1 MKICILTRSLPVHR
15 TGGLETHT
23 WDLAWGLTQR
33 GCDVLILTSRHP
45 EGLEEEAIEGV
56 HIRYL
61 PRTQPAEYSSLFF
74 HEMNKEILRL
84 HSEEH
89 FDIVHSAGFAGL
101 TFHPPPGLPFVAT
114 LHGTLFSETPLHR
127 ETFRTFSLWEKVS
140 RVWRYRRRIMILP
153 LYRGF
158 LKRLDRI
165 FVDSRFSY
173 EETLRDC
180 AGIKDKLRIAPL
192 GIRTGTPPSLDSPGA
207 RERLGL
213 PKQGG
218 ILFTLSRLEEM
229 KGLELVL
236 EALSRVPSKNFL
248 YLIGGEGRQR
258 AQLEQKRDLLGLSHV
273 KFLGKIPREQLSDY
287 FTSAD
292 LFVYPEISQ
301 PAFGLVSVESMFHG
315 TPVLASDAGA
325 IPEVVTPGVGW
336 TFRRGDVQSLSENLQ
351 KLLPRLTDLR
361 NRSGEL
367 RRYVMEHFPLDRF
380 LDRTLEIY
388 QEVRGSR

>member
-1 MKICILTRSLPVHR
+1 
-15 TGGLETHT
+15 LETHT
-23 WDLAWGLTQR
+23 WDLAWGLAQR
-33 GCDVLILTSRHP
+33 GRKVIILSSRHP
-45 EGLEEEAIEGV
+45 EGLEQEIIEGI
-56 HIRYL
+56 HIKYL
-61 PRTQPAEYSSLFF
+61 PRTRPAQYSSLFF

-89 FDIVHSAGFAGL
+89 FDIVHSQGFAGL

-114 LHGTLFSETPLHR
+114 LHGTLFSETPLYR
-127 ETFRTFSLWEKVS
+127 EIFKNFSLWEKIS
-140 RVWRYRRRIMILP
+140 GIWRYRRRIMIIP
-153 LYRGF
+153 LYRRF
-158 LKRLDRI
+158 LKRLARI

-173 EETLRDC
+173 QETLRDC
-180 AGIKDKLRIAPL
+180 AGIEDKLRIAPL
-192 GIRTGTPPSLDSPGA
+192 GIKTGSPPSLDSPAA

-229 KGLELVL
+229 KGVDLVL
-236 EALSRVPSKNFL
+236 EAIARIPLRNFL
-248 YLIGGEGRQR
+248 YLIGGEGRQK
-258 AQLEQKRDLLGLSHV
+258 AQLEQKRDQLGLLHV
-273 KFLGKIPREQLSDY
+273 RFLGKIPKEQLSDY
-287 FTSAD
+287 FTAAD

-336 TFRRGDVQSLSENLQ
+336 SFRRGDVQSLTENLQ
-351 KLLPRLTDLR
+351 KLLPRLAELR

-367 RRYVMEHFPLDRF
+367 RRYVVEHFSLDRF
-380 LDRTLEIY
+380 LDQTLEIY